1 MSSFRLLRLVF
12 AFLYRQNR
20 IGNSAAQ
27 TNIYRLLAKSRK
39 IARLARECWQQLQT
53 HPSVCLFRRTQNI
66 FFRIYRRLFGQTGWL
81 DYNERKTTMVCWHQE
96 HKISILNPLE
106 FGCFLSTHVLYAS
119 LLLCTYAVHVYWC
132 SLNKFAIFYALLPL
146 ILSSLPLPS
155 QFSP

>member
-53 HPSVCLFRRTQNI
+53 HPSVCLFGRTQNI
-66 FFRIYRRLFGQTGWL
+66 FFRVYIQTFVWSNWVTLMNAGRQWFV
-81 DYNERKTTMVCWHQE
+81 DNRNIKDQ
-96 HKISILNPLE
+96 
-106 FGCFLSTHVLYAS
+106 F
-119 LLLCTYAVHVYWC
+119 
-132 SLNKFAIFYALLPL
+132 L
-146 ILSSLPLPS
+146 ILQNFDASNQLMFSTLVYFS
-155 QFSP
+155 VHMGQFLRGGKNGHLMSFFLKVEPPCDQT

>member
-66 FFRIYRRLFGQTGWL
+66 FFRIYGRYQ
-81 DYNERKTTMVCWHQE
+81 
-96 HKISILNPLE
+96 
-106 FGCFLSTHVLYAS
+106 AS
-119 LLLCTYAVHVYWC
+119 ALRALGLLLADRTPTVGGG
-132 SLNKFAIFYALLPL
+132 KTF
-146 ILSSLPLPS
+146 
-155 QFSP
+155 